1 MDAQSHKML
10 MDVVEKQSDEIFA
23 SMDALR
29 KEMEMCTPEERAR
42 RKDEFDHRFI
52 DLMKKQR
59 DVGLKLITAKVALDK
74 PGHA

>member
-1 MDAQSHKML
+1 MDIQSHKML
-10 MDVVEKQSDEIFA
+10 MDVVEKQSDKIFA

-42 RKDEFDHRFI
+42 RKDEFDRRFVA
-52 DLMKKQR
+52 LMKEQR
-59 DVGLKLITAKVALDK
+59 DVGLKLINAKVALGK

>member
-1 MDAQSHKML
+1 MDIQSHKML

-29 KEMEMCTPEERAR
+29 KEMETCTPEERAR
-42 RKDEFDHRFI
+42 RKDEFDRRFVA
-52 DLMKKQR
+52 LMKKQR

>member
-1 MDAQSHKML
+1 MDIQSHKML
-10 MDVVEKQSDEIFA
+10 MDVVEKQSDKIFA

-42 RKDEFDHRFI
+42 RKDEFDRRFVA
-52 DLMKKQR
+52 LMKEQR
-59 DVGLKLITAKVALDK
+59 DVGLKLINGKVALGK

>member
-1 MDAQSHKML
+1 MDAQSRKML
-10 MDVVEKQSDEIFA
+10 IDAVEKQSDEIFA

-42 RKDEFDHRFI
+42 RKNEFDRRFTA
-52 DLMKKQR
+52 LMKKQR
-59 DVGLKLITAKVALDK
+59 DVELKLINAKAALGK

>member
-1 MDAQSHKML
+1 MDTQSRKML
-10 MDVVEKQSDEIFA
+10 IDVVEKQSDEIFA

-29 KEMEMCTPEERAR
+29 KEMEMCTSEERAR
-42 RKDEFDHRFI
+42 RKNEFDRRFT

-59 DVGLKLITAKVALDK
+59 DVELKLINAKAALGK